1 MASHTGGGAGAHE
14 RIEND
19 GAGRRVNLR
28 SATQLVRQLTVRL
41 HHFKIE
47 SIFKFVKGSGYTCED
62 FSSVLYHTPALPSL
76 YPHCECQMQIAPV
89 CGCLKRTPPSD

>member
-1 MASHTGGGAGAHE
+1 MASHTGAGAGAHE

-47 SIFKFVKGSGYTCED
+47 SIFKFVQRERVHLRRFFVSLVPHARLA
-62 FSSVLYHTPALPSL
+62 VL
-76 YPHCECQMQIAPV
+76 V
-89 CGCLKRTPPSD
+89 PPL